1 MIPRIANRGR
11 SFKGAGQYYLHDKG
25 ASSKD
30 RVAWTHTH
38 NLPTSDP
45 ELAMKLMAHTAI
57 HRNKLKLQAGVPLTG
72 RKGNGKPVYSFS
84 LAWQP
89 EQEPQKEHML
99 ELAFD
104 ALELLGLKEH
114 EAVFVA
120 HNDTAHPHVHVITN
134 LVHPENGKTMR
145 PQNDRLKFSE
155 WAEAYEKEHGKIY
168 CEERVINNELRRNG
182 SKVKHREVKV
192 DQALI
197 IQNLYNKSEGSKA
210 FQVALENQ
218 GFTLA
223 KGDRRGFVL
232 VDKDGNISSLSR
244 QLKGQRAKDL
254 NERLGDLQDL
264 PKAKE
269 ISEERQY
276 FLRDQ
281 YETERQKGIVDAA
294 IKEDTKRKKEGKESS
309 TKSPEIKAS
318 ESFAE
323 ELDAKRKSEQNENQ
337 KSLRKEKE
345 IRVFYEREKYLS
357 QLEELKLK
365 LAKASG
371 DKERSSLQEQL
382 RNLEKMLA
390 NIEERMKEQ
399 GVSPE
404 APEKR
409 DFTQTPSKEQD
420 NTPSKSTEDKA
431 VENLEEERK
440 KLRDQMKGK
449 DKDRGNDFD
458 LSL

>member
-1 MIPRIANRGR
+1 MIPRIAKRGS
-11 SFKGAGQYYLHDKG
+11 SFKGAGQYYLHDKEK
-25 ASSKD
+25 STKE

-45 ELAMKLMAHTAI
+45 ELAMKWMAHTAI
-57 HRNKLKLQAGVPLTG
+57 HRNKLKQQAGIPPTG
-72 RKGNGKPVYSFS
+72 RKGNDKPVYSFS

-104 ALELLGLKEH
+104 ALALLGLKDH

-145 PQNDRLKFSE
+145 PQNDRLKFSA

-168 CEERVINNELRRNG
+168 CEERVINNERRRNG
-182 SKVKHREVKV
+182 EKIKHREVKI

-197 IQNLYNKSEGSKA
+197 IQNLYNQSDNGKA
-210 FQVALENQ
+210 FQEALEKA

-254 NERLGDLQDL
+254 KQHLGDLTDL
-264 PKAKE
+264 PNGKNL
-269 ISEERQY
+269 SEERQY

-281 YETERQKGIVDAA
+281 YEIDRQKGIVDAA
-294 IKEDTKRKKEGKESS
+294 IEEDENRKKEGRKSD
-309 TKSPEIKAS
+309 TKSPEIKS
-318 ESFAE
+318 PKSFAE
-323 ELDAKRKSEQNENQ
+323 ELDAKRKTEAEQTE
-337 KSLRKEKE
+337 KSLKKERQ
-345 IRVFYEREKYLS
+345 IRAFYEREKYVS
-357 QLEELKLK
+357 KLEELKQK
-365 LAKASG
+365 LAKAKG
-371 DKERSSLQEQL
+371 DKERTALQKQL
-382 RNLEKMLA
+382 AGLQKTLSDLDQ
-390 NIEERMKEQ
+390 RMREQ

-404 APEKR
+404 PNETR

-420 NTPSKSTEDKA
+420 NISSKPTQDQEIKKRD
-431 VENLEEERK
+431 EERE
-440 KLRDQMKGK
+440 KLRKQMKRKGM
-449 DKDRGNDFD
+449 DRGDDFD